1 MASVFLVPRD
11 KWPFLICGPMLR
23 RVTPD
28 QVAVFV
34 AASESFT
41 AKLLVRPVSSNSSQP
56 PIVDPANQSPQSPI
70 KLGDS
75 LYVLVITL
83 TLTPPISLTGDV
95 VYEYDVQFTV
105 ASSVKVRTDAGNDLP
120 RTTGPFGLSD
130 LGLLAGTRRVGL
142 SAGALP
148 SFAIQSSREK
158 LRLIHASC
166 RKPHGGGV
174 DAMPFITELFG
185 PNAATSASD
194 RPHYL
199 LLTGDQIYAD
209 DVSTSLLWLLQE
221 TGRELMS
228 SFTETLTLPS
238 WPGGEVSFP
247 GRDQQDAGEQR
258 QKLMTHFKN
267 VSSEHKESHLV
278 FLAEFYAMY
287 VLVWSPALWG
297 PGWFVAWKSK
307 SLFPSPEQEARDEYE
322 KLAED
327 NTWPG
332 EEAKRHQ
339 SVRTFA
345 QGTSKV
351 RRVLANV
358 STLMMFDDHEVSDD
372 WNLNQTWRNASLNDP
387 FLQRIVRNA
396 LLAFAAFQAW
406 GNDPAR
412 FASGTTGRKLLD
424 AVNPNTPTEEN
435 VFGTANCV
443 DGLLRLGDFK
453 ASLPPS
459 EKQPMLWHWA
469 IDPALYDYRIL
480 ALDTRT
486 RRNYDD
492 NSGPGLLQ
500 PMAME
505 QQLPVPPSGDLKVT
519 FVLSPAPVLGHP
531 LLEEVIQ
538 PLAKML
544 SKSLTADAEAWSM
557 NRECLTDLLHRL
569 ANFRQVVLLSGDV
582 HYAYSNRTDF
592 ESRNGPNS
600 PSPRSVVFIQLC
612 SSSAHN
618 EERLTRTIEKVG
630 AAGMGTRSWRGR
642 RFGTWNDYLLPND
655 RGSVKNLITDAL
667 PDFGNGTSGPVKVDE
682 KVMDELVR
690 EILNG
695 ISYVQLVTLALHLL
709 PPAGPAIDQ
718 AGKTALVEQVKQN
731 SPLALAHLYY
741 LVNASTLPVLTNQST
756 NFAFTLPVGPWFSSQ
771 LRDAIR
777 LILPDPTPTDTAWAW
792 TWTTTFIDGPIERSS
807 LPGPAKSYELGQQA
821 SRRTIVG
828 LPNFGEV
835 TFYRLSS
842 GAERLE
848 HRIHLIPFTDQ
859 GRVIVDHI
867 ADLDPLPVTRTW
879 PEVYA

>member
-1 MASVFLVPRD
+1 MASAFLVPRE

-34 AASESFT
+34 ATSETFT
-41 AKLLVRPVSSNSSQP
+41 AKLRVRQAGSTSSGAWSESPSQTPVS
-56 PIVDPANQSPQSPI
+56 
-70 KLGDS
+70 LGGA
-75 LYVLVITL
+75 LHVLVIM
-83 TLTPPISLTGDV
+83 LTPPTALTVDL

-105 ASSVKVRTDAGNDLP
+105 ASSVKVRTDAGNELP

-130 LGLLAGTRRVGL
+130 LGLLAGTRHVGL

-148 SFAIQSSREK
+148 SFAIQSSRAK

-166 RKPHGGGV
+166 RKAHGGGV

-185 PNAATSASD
+185 FDAATRASE

-238 WPGGEVSFP
+238 WPGDEVSFP
-247 GRDQQDAGEQR
+247 GLDQHDAGEQR

-267 VSSEHKESHLV
+267 VSSKHKESHLV

-297 PGWFVAWKSK
+297 WGWFMKWKPTGG
-307 SLFPSPEQEARDEYE
+307 FPSGASIARSEYE
-322 KLAED
+322 ELAED
-327 NTWPG
+327 NIWPG

-372 WNLNQTWRNASLNDP
+372 WNLNQTWRNASLDDP

-412 FASGTTGRKLLD
+412 FAAGTIGRKLLD

-569 ANFRQVVLLSGDV
+569 AKFRQVVLLSGDV

-592 ESRNGPNS
+592 ESRNEPGPS
-600 PSPRSVVFIQLC
+600 PSPGSAVFIQLC

-655 RGSVKNLITDAL
+655 RGSVKNLIKDAL
-667 PDFGNGTSGPVKVDE
+667 PHFGNGTSGPVKVDE

-695 ISYVQLVTLALHLL
+695 ISYVQLVTLALNWL
-709 PPAGPAIDQ
+709 PPAGPALDQ

-741 LVNASTLPVLTNQST
+741 LVNVSTLPVLTNQST

-792 TWTTTFIDGPIERSS
+792 SWTTTFIDGPIERSS

-828 LPNFGEV
+828 RPNFGEI

>member
-1 MASVFLVPRD
+1 
-11 KWPFLICGPMLR
+11 MLR

-34 AASESFT
+34 ATSASFT
-41 AKLLVRPVSSNSSQP
+41 AQLHVRQAGSTSSGDWKKSPSQTSVS
-56 PIVDPANQSPQSPI
+56 
-70 KLGDS
+70 LGGA
-75 LYVLVITL
+75 LHVLVITL
-83 TLTPPISLTGDV
+83 TPPTALTVDL
-95 VYEYDVQFTV
+95 VYEYDVEFTV
-105 ASSVKVRTDAGNDLP
+105 ASSVKVCTDAGRELS
-120 RTTGPFGLSD
+120 RTTRPFGLSE
-130 LGLLAGTRRVGL
+130 LGLLAGTRHVGL

-148 SFAIQSSREK
+148 SFAIQSSRAK
-158 LRLIHASC
+158 LRLIHGSC
-166 RKPHGGGV
+166 RKPHGGGD

-185 PNAATSASD
+185 FDAATRASE

-327 NTWPG
+327 NIWPG

-372 WNLNQTWRNASLNDP
+372 WNLNQTWRNASLDDP

-396 LLAFAAFQAW
+396 LIAFAAFQAW

-412 FASGTTGRKLLD
+412 FATGTAGRKLLN
-424 AVNPNTPTEEN
+424 AANPNTSSADN
-435 VFGTANCV
+435 VFETPDCV
-443 DGLLRLGDFK
+443 DGLLGLGDFN

-492 NSGPGLLQ
+492 NSGTGLLQ

-538 PLAKML
+538 PLANKF
-544 SKSLTADAEAWSM
+544 SKGLTADAEAWSM

-569 ANFRQVVLLSGDV
+569 AKFRQVVLLSGDV
-582 HYAYSNRTDF
+582 HYAYSNLTYF
-592 ESRNGPNS
+592 QSRNEPGPS
-600 PSPRSVVFIQLC
+600 PSPGSAVFIQLC

-630 AAGMGTRSWRGR
+630 PAGMGTRSWRGR

-655 RGSVKNLITDAL
+655 RGSVKNLIKGAL

-695 ISYVQLVTLALHLL
+695 ISCVQLVTFALHLL
-709 PPAGPAIDQ
+709 PPAGPALDQ

-792 TWTTTFIDGPIERSS
+792 TWTTTFIDGWIERSS

-828 LPNFGEV
+828 RPNFGEV

-859 GRVIVDHI
+859 GLVIVDHI